1 MIFLVVTVAAA
12 LSRRNGSPSKIL
24 LCLCV
29 CVCVSL
35 RVCVCVCVL
44 PIKHSILMQRDYN
57 CKNKPGS
64 WGSQS
69 GLVIRHNNMQRIGD
83 CFWMLGPKCGKA
95 DMSCY
100 EQAKLK
106 VSSESLYSRKV
117 VAHHCNKCNIGTV
130 CVNDITSQ
138 ATLLAN
144 TRPVDIVPPLKIIFP
159 SHDWRVRQLKP
170 SWQTQMQETFEC
182 VHQLF

>member
-1 MIFLVVTVAAA
+1 MILLVVTVAAA

-24 LCLCV
+24 LCV
-29 CVCVSL
+29 CA
-35 RVCVCVCVL
+35 RVCVCVL
-44 PIKHSILMQRDYN
+44 PIKRSILMQPDYN

-64 WGSQS
+64 CESQS

-117 VAHHCNKCNIGTV
+117 VTHHCNKCNIGKV

-138 ATLLAN
+138 TTLLAN
-144 TRPVDIVPPLKIIFP
+144 TRPVDVVTLLRIIFP
-159 SHDWRVRQLKP
+159 SHDMRAPLVLGL
-170 SWQTQMQETFEC
+170 EG
-182 VHQLF
+182 